1 MGVGRYKVFMTD
13 TIWPDVNIEREGVS
27 KIPGVDFSL
36 SKGGTPEEICEE
48 GKDCDALM
56 VLFTPMS
63 AKYLEYF
70 TRCKVLVRMG
80 IGFNSV
86 DLAKATEMGI
96 MVANVPDYCQEE
108 VADHTIA
115 LFLEI
120 TRKAGLLDRDV
131 KAGGWT
137 MELANPVPR
146 LQGKTFGLFGCGGIG
161 QRTGKRAAA
170 FGMNLAGYDPFA
182 PEDLFERENIKRYDS
197 LEKFVSEVDVLS
209 LHIPL
214 SPETKGIV
222 NTAMLERMKPTS
234 YLINTSRGP
243 LVNEEDLY
251 DALVKGLI
259 AGAALDVLNE
269 EPPKSLPKIATA
281 PNIVIT
287 PHAGWNSLESLPEL
301 RAKSAEE
308 VVRTYREG
316 RPKFLINK
324 EVLNKK

>member
-1 MGVGRYKVFMTD
+1 MKPYKVFMTD
-13 TIWPDVNIEREGVS
+13 TIWPDVDIEKAGVS
-27 KIPGVDFSL
+27 KIPNVDFSL

-56 VLFTPMS
+56 VLFAPMS

-70 TRCKVLVRMG
+70 KKCKVLVRMG

-86 DLAKATEMGI
+86 DLEKATEMGI

-108 VADHTIA
+108 VADHTMA

-120 TRKAGLLDRDV
+120 TRKVGLLDRDV
-131 KAGGWT
+131 KAGGWH

-161 QRTGKRAAA
+161 RRTGKRAAA
-170 FGMNLAGYDPFA
+170 FGMNLAGYDPFVPDEVFA
-182 PEDLFERENIKRYDS
+182 GDNIKRYTV
-197 LEKFVSEVDVLS
+197 LEEFLSEVDVVS

-214 SPETKGIV
+214 LPDTKWII
-222 NTAMLERMKPTS
+222 NKSALACMKPTA

-243 LVNEEDLY
+243 LVNEDDLY
-251 DALVKGLI
+251 DVLVDGKI

-287 PHAGWNSLESLPEL
+287 PHASWNSLESLPEL
-301 RAKSAEE
+301 RAKAAEE
-308 VVRTYREG
+308 VVRTFREG

-324 EVLNKK
+324 EVLNKKA